1 MSCFLVFISD
11 IFKATPHKV
20 PDQDND
26 SNHYFVLEVNE
37 SSSVEFQNV
46 RICGTIV
53 DTKYS
58 TTPKYEVFD
67 SEAQWSIA
75 PIEFTLDD
83 GTATINVICS
93 PRIQNRGD
101 AEFLKVGSIATVIG
115 RTQIKTGCRVVQCI
129 GFNIHADPT
138 QEVVHALRVMQTRN
152 FQYKNITKDHIYA
165 SQVSLS
171 SQSGSIRKRGPQIVP
186 VASPAKPQDIDVSL
200 TEFGFKRKEPATD
213 ENYDDSFLGTEELDI
228 LMNQIDK
235 KPKLEPTSAM
245 SEDYNFGYSSQG
257 PFPAG
262 KHMAQQITS
271 LIKSDGTTLKEI
283 ILADL
288 DFEEVEDSLSY
299 LLSTGQIYERDGR
312 YYLL

>member
-37 SSSVEFQNV
+37 SSRVEFQNV
-46 RICGTIV
+46 RYNGIPCRAVEYQHENPNIFGRLNTFLLCYRICGTIV

-115 RTQIKTGCRVVQCI
+115 RTQIKTGCRIVQCI
-129 GFNIHADPT
+129 GYSKLTADPT
-138 QEVVHALRVMQTRN
+138 TYPQNQ
-152 FQYKNITKDHIYA
+152 
-165 SQVSLS
+165 
-171 SQSGSIRKRGPQIVP
+171 KRW
-186 VASPAKPQDIDVSL
+186 
-200 TEFGFKRKEPATD
+200 R
-213 ENYDDSFLGTEELDI
+213 
-228 LMNQIDK
+228 
-235 KPKLEPTSAM
+235 
-245 SEDYNFGYSSQG
+245 
-257 PFPAG
+257 
-262 KHMAQQITS
+262 
-271 LIKSDGTTLKEI
+271 
-283 ILADL
+283 
-288 DFEEVEDSLSY
+288 
-299 LLSTGQIYERDGR
+299 
-312 YYLL
+312 